1 MVFKQAIF
9 EEEEKPLSTRDPPP
23 FIANAIEN
31 FHILEYFPNSSSSS
45 GLLMLLKYLQVEQDL
60 IPSNFNQQRF
70 KNLAISNPFH
80 FKA

>member
-9 EEEEKPLSTRDPPP
+9 EEKNLYPRETLPPSLQ
-23 FIANAIEN
+23 N
-31 FHILEYFPNSSSSS
+31 FHILEYFPKSSSSS

-70 KNLAISNPFH
+70 KNLAISNHFH